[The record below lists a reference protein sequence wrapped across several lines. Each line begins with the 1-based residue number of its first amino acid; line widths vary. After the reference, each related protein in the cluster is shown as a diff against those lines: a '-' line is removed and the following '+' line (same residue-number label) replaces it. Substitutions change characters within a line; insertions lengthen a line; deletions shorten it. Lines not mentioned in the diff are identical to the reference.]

1 MTVGDDRRSMGD
13 RPRPTRSAAV
23 GLVIAIAGAGVIGY
37 AIARPRASPSGVH
50 SGPLPSLPAKIAAP
64 IRPASTDG
72 YSVADDL
79 ATHQIVVFGGL
90 ADNAATWLWDGSRWT
105 LADPKISPPGRI
117 DAAAA
122 YDPVLQVVLLFGG
135 HGPPG
140 TDLSDT
146 WAWGGATWR
155 ELDKGTNQAPRS
167 DASMAWDP
175 ALHEMVLVAGG
186 PADTSTATWVWNNSR
201 WTPLPSGLPAPPTA
215 IALGFDPQTRD
226 LIAFIHGSE
235 APGSAATSR
244 SETWAWGGAAWRRIK
259 TRIAPQADVVVGL
272 AWDPLS
278 RRLLMFGGGASAFGP
293 SRLWAWSGTDWLQL
307 PAVQSP
313 PILDGRLVSTDAGLF
328 LVGALRALAAQPGWI
343 DVWSWSDASWR
354 VV

>member
-1 MTVGDDRRSMGD
+1 MGD
-13 RPRPTRSAAV
+13 RSRPRRSAAA

-37 AIARPRASPSGVH
+37 LIARPHAPPSASSI
-50 SGPLPSLPAKIAAP
+50 SKLPVP

-90 ADNAATWLWDGSRWT
+90 ADNTATWLWDGSRWT
-105 LADPKISPPGRI
+105 FAQPRISPPGRI

-122 YDPVLQVVLLFGG
+122 YDPALEVVLLFGG

-155 ELDKGTNQAPRS
+155 ELDRGTNQAPGS

-175 ALHEMVLVAGG
+175 ALHEMVLLAGDPG
-186 PADTSTATWVWNNSR
+186 DAATATWVWSNSH
-201 WTPLPSGLPAPPTA
+201 WTRLQSGLPAPSTA
-215 IALGFDPQTRD
+215 IAVGFDLQTRD
-226 LIAFIHGSE
+226 LIAVVHGE
-235 APGSAATSR
+235 MPTSAAAAR
-244 SETWAWGGAAWRRIK
+244 SETWAWGGAAWHK
-259 TRIAPQADVVVGL
+259 LTTRVAPQADVVVGL
-272 AWDPLS
+272 GWDPRS
-278 RRLLMFGGGASAFGP
+278 HRLLMFGGGASAFGP
-293 SRLWAWSGTDWLQL
+293 GRLWAWNGTDWMPQ

-313 PILDGRLVSTDAGLF
+313 PILDGQLVSTDAALF

-343 DVWSWSDASWR
+343 DVWSWNDASWT
-354 VV
+354 VA